1 MPAKHPGSWA
11 CLRLQTNAS
20 GAKPFSV
27 FVTAYASPCHPQSWA
42 FRQSIVAVVL
52 QLRACVPAAVLPG
65 ERRYNNYSH
74 LPPTFCTLA
83 SPAALFPQRNPSMG
97 LRDPQSR
104 GFGDNLEAFQ
114 SGDPH
119 VAQRLLCFTS
129 GCPGRPCSRSRLS
142 EVVSCTYAVPVLQ
155 LCSLCEPGALCQQD
169 VYSFQFSLCGF
180 SRPKM
185 GAAPGGLLESGEWW
199 NWQTRLDGPKSC

>member
-1 MPAKHPGSWA
+1 MCQQQCFLANFA
-11 CLRLQTNAS
+11 TR
-20 GAKPFSV
+20 
-27 FVTAYASPCHPQSWA
+27 
-42 FRQSIVAVVL
+42 I
-52 QLRACVPAAVLPG
+52 AAIY
-65 ERRYNNYSH
+65 R
-74 LPPTFCTLA
+74 PPSFCTLA

-104 GFGDNLEAFQ
+104 GFGDKLEAFQ
-114 SGDPH
+114 TDRGSCALPLDVQEGH
-119 VAQRLLCFTS
+119 VPGQ
-129 GCPGRPCSRSRLS
+129 GCQKLFHARVP
-142 EVVSCTYAVPVLQ
+142 VPVLQ

-185 GAAPGGLLESGEWW
+185 GAAPGGLLKSGEWW